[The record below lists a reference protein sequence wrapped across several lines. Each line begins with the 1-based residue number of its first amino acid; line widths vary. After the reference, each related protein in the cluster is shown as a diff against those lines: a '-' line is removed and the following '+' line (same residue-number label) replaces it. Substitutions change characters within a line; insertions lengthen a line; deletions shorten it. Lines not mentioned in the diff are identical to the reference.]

1 LFLLQSYFNIV
12 LFAGCYLFIT
22 LNLSSPSGAY
32 MNVTLYF
39 NGWWWYSSLYNL
51 RSWK

>member
-1 LFLLQSYFNIV
+1 
-12 LFAGCYLFIT
+12 
-22 LNLSSPSGAY
+22 
-32 MNVTLYF
+32 MNVTLYS